1 MARPRKQ
8 TADWFPHYVD
18 DGKTK
23 YILESRWGNDG
34 YAFWFKL
41 LELLCKTDGH
51 IYDYGNAV
59 NKQFLLA
66 RMKMPEETIEEI
78 VATLIDLGNID
89 RELWE
94 DGQRIWC
101 QGLVD
106 NIKPLYLKRKDSVP
120 EKPTPGGLP
129 QQKPDDTVDSDA
141 EMTVSEAE
149 TEVTAEETPE
159 PEPEKKTRKKKDE
172 PPKVKYGEYVR
183 MTEAEHQKLLD
194 EYGPEMTARMIEVLD
209 NYKGSK
215 GKTYKNDYRA
225 ILSWVVDRVK
235 EEFAKRGGSSYG
247 GFNTDRGPA
256 RKPAFTPSTGF
267 RRADTDGDGE

>member
-23 YILESRWGNDG
+23 YILESRWNNDG

-59 NKQFLLA
+59 NRQFLIA
-66 RMKMPEETIEEI
+66 RMKLPEETIEEI
-78 VATLIDLGNID
+78 IATLIDLGNID
-89 RELWE
+89 RDLWE
-94 DGQRIWC
+94 DGRKIWC

-129 QQKPDDTVDSDA
+129 GQKIDNNHVSDA
-141 EMTVSEAE
+141 ETPISDAE
-149 TEVTAEETPE
+149 TEVSHEETPK
-159 PEPEKKTRKKKDE
+159 PRKKKEE
-172 PPKVKYGEYVR
+172 PKKVKYADFVH
-183 MTEAEHQKLLD
+183 MTEAEHQKLID
-194 EYGPEMTARMIEVLD
+194 EYGTEMTARMIEVLD

-235 EEFAKRGGSSYG
+235 EEFAKRGGSYGPHQQHSRSTGDGG
-247 GFNTDRGPA
+247 GF
-256 RKPAFTPSTGF
+256 KPSTGF
-267 RRADTDGDGE
+267 KR

>member
-59 NKQFLLA
+59 DKQFLLA

-94 DGQRIWC
+94 DGRRIWC

-120 EKPTPGGLP
+120 EKPIPGGKP
-129 QQKPDDTVDSDA
+129 QQKPDDNDVSDA
-141 EMTVSEAE
+141 EIPVSEAE
-149 TEVTAEETPE
+149 TAETAEETPQ
-159 PEPEKKTRKKKDE
+159 PEKKPRKKKDD
-172 PPKVKYGEYVR
+172 PPKVKYGEYVH

-225 ILSWVVDRVK
+225 ILSWVVARVK
-235 EEFAKRGGSSYG
+235 EEFAKRGGSGY

-267 RRADTDGDGE
+267 RRADPDGE